1 MDGDSILYCLLF
13 AVFVIL
19 GGYFAGS
26 ESCFSAMNKIR
37 MKSRAENDGDK
48 KARNAMFIASNF
60 DRALTALL
68 IGNNITHI
76 AAASVATLFVTHELS
91 DRVADPDKLTVI
103 STFVTTGI
111 VFLLSEMIPKTFAND
126 RCDTMA
132 RACAGSL
139 RWLMKI
145 LSPLVAFFTAISNF
159 FSKLFKAGDDP
170 SITEEELYE
179 IIDTAEKQD
188 VINDEQSDLLK
199 SVLDFSDTTAGDVM
213 TMRDDIVYFDIRLSN
228 RQLID
233 RIKEIPHS
241 RILITNGSLD
251 NVVGVLPIRKFLRAY
266 MKDRRVDKRSVLLKP
281 SFVRTTDN
289 IRQLLDTMRQHKI
302 YLAIVKDDGGKV
314 AGVVTI
320 EDFLEELVGEIWDE
334 EDVVDYD
341 FYKLG
346 GNRFS
351 VSARLGTGE
360 AFERMGVELDDP
372 RIAGYTVGVWVTEK
386 FGRLPEEDESFVYGK
401 CEITV
406 EKVSKTR
413 ILSVI
418 IHILEDQD
426 AGEAKTGKG
435 NSDGTAVDAGE
446 AEK

>member
-1 MDGDSILYCLLF
+1 MRHYGAHLRGF
-13 AVFVIL
+13 ASL
-19 GGYFAGS
+19 AHEDTLS
-26 ESCFSAMNKIR
+26 SC
-37 MKSRAENDGDK
+37 G
-48 KARNAMFIASNF
+48 
-60 DRALTALL
+60 
-68 IGNNITHI
+68 
-76 AAASVATLFVTHELS
+76 
-91 DRVADPDKLTVI
+91 
-103 STFVTTGI
+103 
-111 VFLLSEMIPKTFAND
+111 
-126 RCDTMA
+126 
-132 RACAGSL
+132 
-139 RWLMKI
+139 
-145 LSPLVAFFTAISNF
+145 FFY

-213 TMRDDIVYFDIRLSN
+213 TMRDDIVYFDIMLSN

-251 NVVGVLPIRKFLRAY
+251 NVIGVLPIRKFLRAY
-266 MKDRRVDKRSVLLKP
+266 MKDRKVDKRSVLLKP

-289 IRQLLDTMRQHKI
+289 IRQLLDTLRQHKI
-302 YLAIVKDDGGKV
+302 YLAIVKDDVGKV

-351 VSARLGTGE
+351 VSARLRTGE

-372 RIAGYTVGVWVTEK
+372 RIAGYTVGV
-386 FGRLPEEDESFVYGK
+386 
-401 CEITV
+401 
-406 EKVSKTR
+406 
-413 ILSVI
+413 
-418 IHILEDQD
+418 
-426 AGEAKTGKG
+426 
-435 NSDGTAVDAGE
+435 
-446 AEK
+446 